1 LKLRLTKAARV
12 FLLVCVVVSTQAAA
26 RAQQARDVSKERAR
40 ATAPAWVRGGVI
52 YEIYPRQFSEA
63 GNFEGVTA
71 QLDRLRT
78 LGVNILWLMPV
89 HPIGQEKKKGPVGS
103 PYAVRDYYAI
113 NPDYGTAADLK
124 RLVSEAHRRGMKVI
138 IDIVANHTSWDSVM
152 MKTPD
157 FYVRDASGKITFPH
171 DWSDVAEL
179 NYDNPQLRRY
189 MIDMLK
195 FWLRDF
201 DLDGF
206 RCDVAGEVPTDFWE
220 QARAEL
226 DKVKPDIVMLAEAD
240 KPELLVR
247 AFDLDYSWPLH
258 GALTDVLQGRRP
270 ASAIRETWEA
280 DAAKYPQGALRMR
293 FSDNH
298 DERRAVARFGE
309 GGALAASLLVLTLD
323 GVPMLYNGMEVGD
336 TTESGDPALFY
347 KLPVFWPIEKRR
359 PEFPRFYRQMI
370 ALRKSRPVFADGRV
384 EWLHNS
390 DESRVVTFMR
400 RDEAEDVLVAVNV
413 SNRPFNG
420 TVEAPSGAAFG
431 DVTPDTREPLK
442 PDATEAERAARARHV
457 ALPALSLDAW
467 GYRVFRRPSQNR
479 ER

>member
-1 LKLRLTKAARV
+1 MRNGTRQFEAHALVAALAV
-12 FLLVCVVVSTQAAA
+12 FVLSCAPTFA
-26 RAQQARDVSKERAR
+26 RQGRDVSRENAR
-40 ATAPAWVRGGVI
+40 STAPAWVRAGVI

-63 GNFEGVTA
+63 GNFAGVTA
-71 QLDRLRT
+71 QLDRLKE

-103 PYAVRDYYAI
+103 PYAVRDYYAV

-124 RLVSEAHRRGMKVI
+124 RLVAEAHRRGLKVI
-138 IDIVANHTSWDSVM
+138 IDIVANPTSWDSVM
-152 MKTPD
+152 MKTPE
-157 FYVRDASGKITFPH
+157 FYVRDASGKITYPH

-179 NYDNPQLRRY
+179 NYDNPALRRY

-195 FWLRDF
+195 FWLREYDM
-201 DLDGF
+201 DGF

-220 QARAEL
+220 QARVEL
-226 DKVKPDIVMLAEAD
+226 DKVKPGILLLAESD

-258 GALTDVLQGRRP
+258 GTLNDVMTGRKP
-270 ASAIRETWEA
+270 ASAFRETWEA
-280 DAAKYPQGALRMR
+280 DAAKYPRGALRMR

-309 GGALAASLLVLTLD
+309 GGALAASALMLTLD

-370 ALRKSRPVFADGRV
+370 ALRKSHPAFTRGSLA
-384 EWLHNS
+384 WLNNS
-390 DESRVVTFMR
+390 DDSRVVAFAR
-400 RDEAEDVLVAVNV
+400 RDEGEEVLVAVNF
-413 SNRPFNG
+413 SNRPFDG
-420 TVEAPSGAAFG
+420 TLDTPAGAPFE
-431 DVTPDTREPLK
+431 DITPDTSGLLN
-442 PDATEAERAARARHV
+442 PDLTEAERAARARRV
-457 ALPALSLDAW
+457 TLPALTLDPW
-467 GYRVFRRPSQNR
+467 GYRIFRRKR
-479 ER
+479 